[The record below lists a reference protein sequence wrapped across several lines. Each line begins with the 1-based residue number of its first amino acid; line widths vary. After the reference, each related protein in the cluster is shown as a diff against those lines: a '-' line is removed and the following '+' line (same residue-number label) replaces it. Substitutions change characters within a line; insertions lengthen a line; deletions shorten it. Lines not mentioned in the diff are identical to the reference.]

1 MVREFIFLV
10 SGRELIRLTNLGEFL
25 SKQPKSRLPAL
36 QQAILEDRLTVY
48 RIWDEAWVPS
58 DQLRKVWLE
67 ICKEEKQKVGEH
79 NASQIIQAISP
90 EKVAASTKEDRPEE
104 VVYA

>member
-1 MVREFIFLV
+1 MSENFFLV
-10 SGRELIRLTNLGEFL
+10 QKKDL
-25 SKQPKSRLPAL
+25 
-36 QQAILEDRLTVY
+36 DRLVLVEDQPQWLQRAVY
-48 RIWDEAWVPS
+48 QAFWEEKLHLYIIDKQIWIALTDLQRIKKLHDE
-58 DQLRKVWLE
+58 
-67 ICKEEKQKVGEH
+67 IKEEKQKVGEH